1 MYDKQLQQIKKKKT
15 IKESKLLFDTCI
27 IISQTRNEKMTIFEE
42 IEASVIL
49 LANGIIDKFYVSI
62 NNITLF
68 KGWNWVNDKSIIWKI
83 SQDFNII
90 KQNYINN
97 NISYFFSFSSVKYKF
112 LYQNFITIIPSLNFI
127 PNLYISYI
135 SHNEIKNI
143 YGVFMIC
150 WFGKFYVK
158 YIYIHIYIIS
168 YTVLNGMI
176 RTITLH
182 YI

>member
-1 MYDKQLQQIKKKKT
+1 MYDKQLQQIKKKKKT

-97 NISYFFSFSSVKYKF
+97 NISYFFSFS
-112 LYQNFITIIPSLNFI
+112 
-127 PNLYISYI
+127 
-135 SHNEIKNI
+135 
-143 YGVFMIC
+143 
-150 WFGKFYVK
+150 
-158 YIYIHIYIIS
+158 
-168 YTVLNGMI
+168 
-176 RTITLH
+176 
-182 YI
+182 